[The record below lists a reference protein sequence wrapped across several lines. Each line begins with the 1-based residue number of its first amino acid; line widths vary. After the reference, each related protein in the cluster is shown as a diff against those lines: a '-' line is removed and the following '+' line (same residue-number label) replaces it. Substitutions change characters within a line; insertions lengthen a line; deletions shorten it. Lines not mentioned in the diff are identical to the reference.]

1 MDPFPIKLPSPY
13 SIEKTREFEY
23 SEKYLKDF
31 FQNNLNIKKDIKTFS
46 QNIEFSEKFKDQA
59 QLFMCIICSQYAYEP
74 LSCQDCETAITCK

>member
-31 FQNNLNIKKDIKTFS
+31 FQNNLNIK
-46 QNIEFSEKFKDQA
+46 
-59 QLFMCIICSQYAYEP
+59 
-74 LSCQDCETAITCK
+74 